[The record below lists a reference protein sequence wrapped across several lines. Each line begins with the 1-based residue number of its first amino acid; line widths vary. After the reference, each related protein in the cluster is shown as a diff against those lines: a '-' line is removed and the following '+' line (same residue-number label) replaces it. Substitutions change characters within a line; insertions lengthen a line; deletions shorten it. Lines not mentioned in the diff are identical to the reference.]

1 VRPGSE
7 ASIDRNAKGQVNKIN
22 QDGWELAYTWGKNMR
37 LDKLTMTRNSNIGSI
52 DIRLVFDHPNE

>member
-1 VRPGSE
+1 VS
-7 ASIDRNAKGQVNKIN
+7 KIN